1 MRFEFLPA
9 FQGDC
14 FLIHAGTTAKPVLT
28 LVDGGPGG
36 TYNKFLKPRLMKIRD
51 ERSLDDATPLIIDL
65 VIVSHVDDDHIN
77 GIIELFRDIRNAKMN
92 QDPPPFKV
100 LGLWHNS
107 FDEIIGNDEVK
118 AATAQFGTASL
129 APAMDDLPTDEQFD
143 TGLILQSIAQ
153 GNELRDLAKSDE
165 LQIPLNDGFGGL
177 IKSSPGK
184 KTTRKIGG
192 ITFTVIGPR
201 TPEVA
206 ALQKDHDKWL
216 KEQKKKGK
224 PITPGSMLQ
233 AVTDESVANL
243 SSIVLLADDG
253 KRKVLLTGDARLD
266 FILGGLEE
274 IGLIA
279 KGGTLDVD
287 LFKLPHHGSDRNVDV
302 PTLKRVHAKQHLFTG
317 NGLFGNPERKTVEM
331 LRDARPGAAM
341 ELFLTYTIGAIDPV
355 RKAVHEQ
362 ERQKKIKKGKP
373 PGPVWSD
380 AVNALAT
387 LVPTLPKTM
396 KVIEPTD
403 TMVAL

>member
-14 FLIHAGTTAKPVLT
+14 FLIHAGTEAKPVLI

-36 TYNKFLKPRLMKIRD
+36 TYNGHLKPRLMEVRD
-51 ERSLDDATPLIIDL
+51 ERGLDDATPLVIDL

-77 GIIELFRDIRNAKMN
+77 GIIELFRDIRTDTMN
-92 QDPPPFKV
+92 RDPPPFKV

-107 FDEIIGNDEVK
+107 FDEIIGNDEVNV
-118 AATAQFGTASL
+118 ATAQFGTASI
-129 APAMDDLPTDEQFD
+129 APIIAGSETHEQLD
-143 TGLILQSIAQ
+143 TALILQSIAQ

-192 ITFTVIGPR
+192 VTFTVIAPR
-201 TPEVA
+201 TPELA
-206 ALQKDHDKWL
+206 KLQKDHDEWL

-253 KRKVLLTGDARLD
+253 KRKALLTGDARLD
-266 FILGGLEE
+266 FILAGLEE
-274 IGLIA
+274 IGLIP
-279 KGGTLDVD
+279 KDGTLDVD

-302 PTLKRVHAKQHLFTG
+302 PTLKRVQAKQHLFTG
-317 NGLFGNPERKTVEM
+317 NGLFGNPERKTIEM

-355 RKAVHEQ
+355 RKTVHEQ
-362 ERQKKIKKGKP
+362 ERQKKIKKGKA

-380 AVNALAT
+380 AVDALAT
-387 LVPTLPKTM
+387 LVPKLPKTM
-396 KVIEPTD
+396 KVIEPTGS
-403 TMVAL
+403 MVEL